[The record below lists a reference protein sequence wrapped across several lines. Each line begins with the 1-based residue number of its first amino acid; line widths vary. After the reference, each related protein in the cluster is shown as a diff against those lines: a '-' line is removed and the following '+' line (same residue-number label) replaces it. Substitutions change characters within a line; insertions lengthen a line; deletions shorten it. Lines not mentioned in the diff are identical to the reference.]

1 MMNNIDLIK
10 NLTKELLGYCDE
22 YYNKDAPSI
31 ADAEYDAKFDT
42 LKKLED
48 ENNFWLSNSP
58 TRKVQGD
65 ILPFLEKV
73 KHSVPMLSADKST
86 NITDVEKFINNKKV
100 VASYKLDG
108 STVVVKYKDGKFI
121 QGLSRGSGFE
131 GENITHT
138 VKMIKNLPMTIP
150 YKGYLEIRG
159 EALIPWKLYNEMNT
173 DGALGH
179 PRNVASGGLRQLN
192 ANEAS
197 KRNIYFYAF
206 TLVNWKEVG
215 VTSKTESLKFLS
227 NNGFDVVPNI
237 LIPDVS
243 LEKAVKTLDRKTY
256 GNPTDGWCFEYDDL
270 VYGESLG
277 STEHHDRRL
286 FALKPAQELV
296 TTNFRKVD
304 YKTCRTGIVSLTAE
318 FDPVEISNTI
328 VSRATLHNCDIFNN
342 LELGVGD
349 VISVAKFNEIIPGVV
364 DNLTRSGTYKLID
377 RCPSCGSKLE
387 IKNTGTANFL
397 YCPNDNCPA
406 KQLARFT
413 HFVSRK
419 CMNIENLSEKTLELL
434 ISNNLIKNFRDIYHL
449 KEHVDKLCAL
459 DGMGKKSVENLL
471 NSIEKSRN
479 VDLAHYLTALG
490 IPGIG
495 LSAAKAISKKF
506 NGDHYDFVQALS
518 SGYDF
523 SQIDD
528 FGEITNKSLH
538 DWWNNKDQMVELL
551 PMEMNFIVEN
561 NSSSNVNLNGKSFCI
576 TGSLSYFTNRDALV
590 ADIESRG
597 GKFVSSVSS
606 KCNYLINNDLTSTS
620 SKNKK
625 ALSLN
630 IPIITEE
637 EYLVMCG
644 DNIG

>member
-1 MMNNIDLIK
+1 MMSNIDLIK

-31 ADAEYDAKFDT
+31 TDAEYDAKFDT

-159 EALIPWKLYNEMNT
+159 EALIPWKLYNKMNT

-243 LEKAVKTLDRKTY
+243 LENAVKTLDRKTY

-406 KQLARFT
+406 KQLAQFT
-413 HFVSRK
+413 HFVSK
-419 CMNIENLSEKTLELL
+419 PCANIDGLSESILEKL
-434 ISNNLIKNFRDIYHL
+434 IDYGFVHKFADIYHL
-449 KEHVDKLCAL
+449 DNYKDKI
-459 DGMGKKSVENLL
+459 VLL
-471 NSIEKSRN
+471 EGFGEKSYKKLYEAIELSREIKLN
-479 VDLAHYLTALG
+479 NFITSLG
-490 IPGIG
+490 IPLIGKTAGKVISKYFGGNYRKFREAWENGFDFTSLDGFGTEMNESLKNALINPNPLWEGIEKEYSFVVEDEKPVKENPFMG
-495 LSAAKAISKKF
+495 KNLCVTGKLNHFTRDSINEKITSLGAKA
-506 NGDHYDFVQALS
+506 
-518 SGYDF
+518 
-523 SQIDD
+523 
-528 FGEITNKSLH
+528 
-538 DWWNNKDQMVELL
+538 
-551 PMEMNFIVEN
+551 
-561 NSSSNVNLNGKSFCI
+561 
-576 TGSLSYFTNRDALV
+576 
-590 ADIESRG
+590 
-597 GKFVSSVSS
+597 VSSVS
-606 KCNYLINNDLTSTS
+606 KTTDFLITNDASSGST
-620 SKNKK
+620 KAKK
-625 ALSLN
+625 AQELN
-630 IPIITEE
+630 IPILSEE
-637 EYLVMCG
+637 EFLEKAG
-644 DNIG
+644 S